1 MIILGLNAYHG
12 DSAAC
17 LVVDGKLVCAMEEE
31 RIRRQKHWAG
41 LPAEAVKWCLDYAH
55 LEFKDVDYIAI
66 GRNPFAHLDKK
77 LFKLMSKRPSLS
89 FVRGRLSN
97 ASKVGDIKT
106 ELCKALGADKH
117 LIKAKVKNI
126 EHHRAHLAS
135 SYFVSPFK
143 RAVCVSVDGFGDFVS
158 TMRGLG
164 AGNKLTVKDAV
175 YYPHSLGI
183 FYTALTQYLGFPHYG
198 DEYKVMGL
206 SAMGKPVYMAE
217 MRKIVKL
224 KPNGLFEL
232 DSAYFTHDSKGV
244 EMTWSEGSPSIA
256 PIFADKLNDLLGKL
270 RGKDEPVT
278 DHHANIAASMQ
289 AMYEEAFFNLLNK
302 TYDKYKVPN
311 LCLSGGCIQNSLA
324 NGRIFEK
331 TKFKEVYIP
340 PAAYDAGTAVG
351 AAYWLWNE
359 TLGHPR
365 TYVMDRPYLGPEY
378 NDAEIEKVLNEK
390 GVTYAKLT
398 DDELFTVFA
407 KAVADGKITGWFQGR
422 TEWGPRALGNRSIVV
437 DPRRAEMKDI
447 LNARVKRRENFRPF
461 APSILA
467 EAAGEWFD
475 APYPVPFMEKVY
487 MIKEDKRKLIP
498 AVTHLD
504 GTGRLQTVT
513 EAMNP
518 RYHRLIKTFEKLTG
532 VPIVLNTSFNE
543 NEPIVNTPGQAIDCF
558 QRVGMDLLAIGNYLV
573 ASLNKS
579 TGKL

>member
-1 MIILGLNAYHG
+1 MIILGVNAYHG

-31 RIRRQKHWAG
+31 RIRRHKHWAG
-41 LPAEAVKWCLDYAH
+41 LPTEAMKWCLTYAH
-55 LEFKDVDYIAI
+55 VELKDVDYIAV

-77 LFKLMSKRPSLS
+77 LFKLIAKSPS
-89 FVRGRLSN
+89 VRFIRDRFSN
-97 ASKVGDIKT
+97 ASKVGDLKT
-106 ELCKALGADKH
+106 KICQALNVDKR
-117 LIKAKVKNI
+117 LVKAKVKKI
-126 EHHRAHLAS
+126 EHHKAHLAS
-135 SYFVSPFK
+135 SYFVSPFN

-158 TMRGLG
+158 SMRGLG
-164 AGNKLTVKDAV
+164 VDNKLKVIDAV

-206 SAMGKPVYMAE
+206 SAMGKPVYMEE

-224 KPNGLFEL
+224 KTNGLFEL
-232 DSAYFTHDSKGV
+232 APSYFTHDSKGV

-256 PIFADKLNDLLGKL
+256 SIFSDKMTELLGKP

-289 AMYEEAFFNLLNK
+289 AMYEEAFFHLLNK
-302 TYDKYKVPN
+302 TYDKYKIPN

-324 NGRIFEK
+324 NGKIFEK

-365 TYVMDRPYLGPEY
+365 GYIMDKPYLGPEY
-378 NDAEIEKVLNEK
+378 TDDEIEKVLKAK
-390 GVTYAKLT
+390 GVKYSKLG
-398 DDELFTVFA
+398 DDELFIAFA

-437 DPRRAEMKDI
+437 DPRRTEMKDI

-513 EAMNP
+513 EDMNP
-518 RYHRLIKTFEKLTG
+518 RYYRLIKTFGEITG

-543 NEPIVNTPGQAIDCF
+543 NEPIVNMPEHAIDCF
-558 QRVGMDLLAIGNYLV
+558 QRVGMDLLAIGNFLI
-573 ASLNKS
+573 
-579 TGKL
+579 TPD